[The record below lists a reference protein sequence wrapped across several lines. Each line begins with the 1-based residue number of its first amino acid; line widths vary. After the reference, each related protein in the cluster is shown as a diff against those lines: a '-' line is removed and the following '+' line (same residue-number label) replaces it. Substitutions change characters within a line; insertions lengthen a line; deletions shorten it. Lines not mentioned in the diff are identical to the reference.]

1 MWVNLLDNAVKFSP
15 EGGVVTLSLQNSPDA
30 VCVTVTDQGPGIEP
44 EAQARIFD
52 QFYQADTSHKTEG
65 NGLGLAMVRKIVA
78 LHRGGV
84 TLQSR
89 PGQGTAFTVRLPR

>member
-1 MWVNLLDNAVKFSP
+1 M
-15 EGGVVTLSLQNSPDA
+15 TLSLQNSPDA

-44 EAQARIFD
+44 QAQARIFD

-89 PGQGTAFTVRLPR
+89 PGQGAAFTVRLPR